1 MRNRDLKK
9 ADWWRWGHSSG
20 TATVR
25 SPNGYPKRCQDCGER
40 IYVKH
45 DYDGK
50 WRPYES
56 FIDGKVEEGEW
67 RLHDC
72 IGGEDKN
79 GF

>member
-20 TATVR
+20 TATVT
-25 SPNGYPKRCQDCGER
+25 SACGYLKRCRDCGER
-40 IYVKH
+40 IYLKP
-45 DYDGK
+45 DYDGE

-56 FIDGKVEEGEW
+56 YIDGKVEQGEW

-72 IGGEDKN
+72 TG
-79 GF
+79 

>member
-20 TATVR
+20 LATVVDA
-25 SPNGYPKRCQDCGER
+25 GGHLKRCRDCGER
-40 IYVKH
+40 IYIKR
-45 DYDGK
+45 DYDGE

-56 FIDGKVEEGEW
+56 YIDGKDEKGEW

-72 IGGEDKN
+72 AD
-79 GF
+79 

>member
-20 TATVR
+20 TATVVGG
-25 SPNGYPKRCQDCGER
+25 SGYLKRCRDCGER
-40 IYVKH
+40 IYIKR
-45 DYDGK
+45 DYDGE

-56 FIDGKVEEGEW
+56 YIDGKVEEGEW

-72 IGGEDKN
+72 TG
-79 GF
+79 

>member
-20 TATVR
+20 TAKVNCAR
-25 SPNGYPKRCQDCGER
+25 GSLKQCQYCREL
-40 IYVKH
+40 IYLKC
-45 DYDGK
+45 DRDGK

-56 FIDGKVEEGEW
+56 YIDRKVEKGEW

-72 IGGEDKN
+72 TG
-79 GF
+79 